1 MFYNIVYGI
10 LFFYRSVSLIYL
22 YTYRQAADIVCADY
36 FKVTVFWKKKFV
48 KNGSFTNFWF
58 VGSRN

>member
-1 MFYNIVYGI
+1 M
-10 LFFYRSVSLIYL
+10 
-22 YTYRQAADIVCADY
+22 TDRQTNIVCADY
-36 FKVTVFWKKKFV
+36 LKVIILRKKQFV